1 MGIDGLAGAVDGAR
15 GEVNDTRIFWG
26 TERPGICE
34 CGDAIHQ
41 RGLHLLWVRCKIRQC
56 GGSGGGVSCD
66 RDIRAALYGG
76 DGGTGFEFPRRGG
89 DGRWIATG
97 TDTDADADAADADAD
112 ADADAASADTAS
124 WGFCGC
130 HSYCQIF

>member
-1 MGIDGLAGAVDGAR
+1 M
-15 GEVNDTRIFWG
+15 NDTRMFWG
-26 TERPGICE
+26 AERPRTCE
-34 CGDAIHQ
+34 CGDTIHQ
-41 RGLHLLWVRCKIRQC
+41 QGLHLLWVRCKILQC

-76 DGGTGFEFPRRGG
+76 DGGTGFEFLRRGG
-89 DGRWIATG
+89 DGRWIAAG
-97 TDTDADADAADADAD
+97 TDTDADTDADADADADAADADAD